1 MAGMFLG
8 VSLFLLFSSQF
19 LSKRT
24 YDASPPGVPLK
35 QLFSPVVQFS
45 LVLSVRYT
53 AAEKT
58 MRRTPSKQSTAVFGV
73 RICACAKREG
83 KTVPTIVTACV
94 QEVERR
100 GNVVVVVIV
109 VVVVVFVVESYLS

>member
-1 MAGMFLG
+1 MF
-8 VSLFLLFSSQF
+8 LFLLFSPQL

-24 YDASPPGVPLK
+24 YDASPPGVPFK
-35 QLFSPVVQFS
+35 QLSAPVVQFS

-73 RICACAKREG
+73 KICACAKREG

-100 GNVVVVVIV
+100 GNVVLVLVVFVVIV
-109 VVVVVFVVESYLS
+109 VVVELYLSYTV